1 MPAPPPLTLEQL
13 ARFVDDVPDLVVVVT
28 ADARVLVANRAWCEG
43 LGVTTAERSEFL
55 EGLHPEDAAAW
66 LDRLDATLASE
77 DTGEPLRYRIADRD
91 GNWRWHETRGSK
103 LLLGDVAEPVYLGIT
118 RDVTD
123 ERVADD
129 LRVRHGKMEGI
140 GALAGGIA
148 HDIGNLLTPMIG
160 FSQMLHD
167 HPENQDLVIEFLD
180 VVDTNVSKLDELT
193 RELTLFGRKPECEY
207 RPMDLHA
214 TIAEVLSE
222 ATPTLDGDIDLDVT
236 LAERILLLRGE
247 NAPIASMID
256 HLVRNAAD
264 AMPDGGTLSVTTSII
279 APDSIPTDRFPG
291 ASPRTWTE
299 LCVSDTGIGMD
310 PETREKIFEP
320 FFSTKKKGQDTG
332 LGLTLVLKIVED
344 HGGHVEVESR
354 AGEGT
359 DVRVFLPLLT
369 EDEPSQSAF
378 SSEPLIHR
386 TGP

>member
-1 MPAPPPLTLEQL
+1 MPAPSPLSLEQL
-13 ARFVDDVPDLVVVVT
+13 SRFVDDVHELVVVVT
-28 ADARVLVANRAWCEG
+28 ADTRILVANRAWTAS
-43 LGVTTAERSEFL
+43 LGIAASDRSEFL

-66 LDRLDATLASE
+66 LDRLDATLASD
-77 DTGEPLRYRIADRD
+77 DTAGALDYRIAASE
-91 GNWRWHETRGSK
+91 GGWRWHEARGSK
-103 LLLGDVAEPVYLGIT
+103 LVLADVAEPVFLSIA

-123 ERVADD
+123 ERIADES
-129 LRVRHGKMEGI
+129 RVRHGKLEGI

-193 RELTLFGRKPECEY
+193 RELMLFGRRPDCDY

-222 ATPTLDGDIDLDVT
+222 ATPTLDGHIDLDVT
-236 LAERILLLRGE
+236 LADQILLLRGE
-247 NAPIASMID
+247 TAPIASMID

-264 AMPDGGTLSVTTSII
+264 AMPDGGTLSIATSVADPTA
-279 APDSIPTDRFPG
+279 APITQFPD
-291 ASPRTWTE
+291 ARPRPYAE
-299 LCVSDTGIGMD
+299 LRIVDTGIGMD

-344 HGGHVEVESR
+344 HAGHVEVESR

-359 DVRVFLPLLT
+359 SVHVFLPLLT
-369 EDEPSQSAF
+369 EDEPRPSAF
-378 SSEPLIHR
+378 APEPLIHR